1 LTACCEKEDKPLF
14 KEDAGAE
21 KRFGKGN
28 RDKGFFSE
36 VSKGFS
42 DLKTSKHFIC

>member
-1 LTACCEKEDKPLF
+1 LTTRCEKEDKPLVR
-14 KEDAGAE
+14 EDSGAE

-28 RDKGFFSE
+28 RDKGFFSK

-42 DLKTSKHFIC
+42 DLKPSKHFIC